1 MGRYSYTAQGSRGQI
16 TSGTVQA
23 EDEESAVESL
33 RDRGLL
39 VLAISPEKACGL
51 FNIKK
56 SGGKVSGRDLAFFGE
71 QLSTLLAGGLPLV
84 RALSL
89 LSEHSENKQLCQVLS
104 SLAGD
109 VSAGRALHEA
119 LRKHPAV
126 FDEIWVSLVQAGEI
140 SGQLQAVLR
149 QITAYNESREN
160 IRSKIIT
167 AVSYPAVLMTISL
180 GVVVYFV
187 TYIVPVFA
195 EVFSDFNLQLP
206 FITMAILAV
215 SHVVVKYYLP
225 VLVLLSGGALV
236 LRSWI
241 ATAPGGL
248 MWNRIQFGI
257 PVLGGFLRN
266 MQLERLL
273 TTMATLMRS
282 GVSILRLL
290 ALLEASFKKNLVFK
304 NALKQATE
312 EIAAGAAISKAFKKT
327 GAFPSLVTE
336 MIRMGEESG
345 SLSDSMAVLSRSY
358 QDQID
363 QFLRRFS
370 AMIDPVL
377 ILGIGG
383 VITVIVMSIFIPIFQ
398 LSQIGAN

>member
-1 MGRYSYTAQGSRGQI
+1 
-16 TSGTVQA
+16 VQA